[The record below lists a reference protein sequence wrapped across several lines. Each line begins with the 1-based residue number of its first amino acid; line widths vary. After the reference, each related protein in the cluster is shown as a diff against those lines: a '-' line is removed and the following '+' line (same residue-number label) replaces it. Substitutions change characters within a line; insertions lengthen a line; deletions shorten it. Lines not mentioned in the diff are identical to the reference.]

1 MSRTL
6 INFLLDTTLLVAFC
20 AVVFSAVIVRFVFPP
35 GADSKGWF
43 LWGLS
48 YDQWQSIQF
57 ATVAVFALGV
67 LLHVMMHWS
76 WVCGVIVTRMARD
89 KKAKLDEGAQTI
101 YGVGLLI
108 VILNILGLAIA
119 VATLMIQ
126 RPM

>member
-6 INFLLDTTLLVAFC
+6 INFCSTQPCLRHFAHWCFQPWSFGLFFRQVLIQEAGSYGEWATINGSQ
-20 AVVFSAVIVRFVFPP
+20 FS
-35 GADSKGWF
+35 
-43 LWGLS
+43 
-48 YDQWQSIQF
+48 F
-57 ATVAVFALGV
+57 ATVAVFALGI
-67 LLHVMMHWS
+67 LLHAMMHWS
-76 WVCGVIVTRMARD
+76 WVCGVITTRMARD

-126 RPM
+126 RPT